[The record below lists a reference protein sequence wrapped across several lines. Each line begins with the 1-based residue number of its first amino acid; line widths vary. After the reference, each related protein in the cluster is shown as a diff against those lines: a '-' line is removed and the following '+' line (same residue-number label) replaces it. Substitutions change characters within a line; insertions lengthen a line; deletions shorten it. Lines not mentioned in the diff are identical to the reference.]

1 MEQFEYEK
9 KKKRIKKEPIYI
21 ILCVVFLVVGSIG
34 GYYFGVKNQK
44 TKIIGASLY
53 DEISTII
60 EERFLDTTESDYS
73 LQERMLTGMVG
84 ALGDLHSSYLSSK
97 QATDFNTSINGN
109 FEGIG
114 VLFTAI
120 PAGGIVLDAYAS
132 SPADKAGMKPGD
144 IMTHIEGTSI
154 AGKDVDQIKAS
165 IQGEKGTPVKLQIL
179 RNGQKMNMTVNR
191 GNVESS
197 VNAYIDDQI
206 GVLQI
211 TTFGNYTTD
220 LVEKALKNF
229 QDKKIETICVDL
241 RNNGG
246 GYLEAVKGLLD
257 LFLPEDT
264 MMFQIQDKKG
274 NNREY
279 KSTDCQKYIFDKGY
293 ILVNSST
300 ASASEVMTAALMEQL
315 DYTVIGEKTYG
326 KGTAQSQATLS
337 DGSVLKFTSEKWLTS
352 KGNWINGKGIEPD
365 YKVVQDT
372 IENYSTRA
380 FEKTY
385 QYDDVSGDVMNLQ
398 MILKTLG
405 YQVDRSDGYFSK
417 QTENALKTFEQKYQ
431 LKVDGKYNQDDATI
445 LLSALSYH
453 LYQVIPDASY
463 NKIEEL
469 IK

>member
-1 MEQFEYEK
+1 MEQFAYEK
-9 KKKRIKKEPIYI
+9 KKKRIKKGPIYI
-21 ILCVVFLVVGSIG
+21 ILCIVFLVVGSIG
-34 GYYFGVKNQK
+34 GYYFGIKNQK

-53 DEISTII
+53 DEISAII

-73 LQERMLTGMVG
+73 LQERMLAGMVR
-84 ALGDLHSSYLSSK
+84 ALGDPHSSYLSSK

-114 VLFTAI
+114 VLFTAV

-132 SPADKAGMKPGD
+132 SPADKAGMKRGD
-144 IMTHIEGTSI
+144 IITHIEGTSI
-154 AGKDVDQIKAS
+154 AGKDADQIKES

-191 GNVESS
+191 GDVESS
-197 VNAYIDDQI
+197 VNAYIDGEL

-211 TTFGNYTTD
+211 TTFGSHTTD
-220 LVEKALKNF
+220 FVEKALKEF
-229 QDKKIETICVDL
+229 QEKKIKTICIDL

-257 LFLPEDT
+257 LFLPKDT

-274 NNREY
+274 NNKEY

-293 ILVNSST
+293 ILVNGST
-300 ASASEVMTAALMEQL
+300 ASASEVMTSALMEQL
-315 DYTVIGEKTYG
+315 NYIVIGEKTYG

-337 DGSVLKFTSEKWLTS
+337 DSSVLKFTSEKWLTS

-372 IENYSTRA
+372 VENYSTRA
-380 FEKTY
+380 LEKTY
-385 QYDDVSGDVMNLQ
+385 QYDDVATDIIYLQ
-398 MILKTLG
+398 MMLKTLG
-405 YQVDRSDGYFSK
+405 YQVDRTDGYFSK
-417 QTENALKTFEQKYQ
+417 QTENVLKSFEKTYQ
-431 LKVDGKYNQDDATI
+431 LKVDGKYSQDDATI

-453 LYQVIPDASY
+453 LYQVIPDAPY
-463 NKIEEL
+463 NKVKEL
-469 IK
+469 MK